1 MEADFWRERW
11 ERGETGFHKADIN
24 PLLSR
29 WWPSLQLPADAS
41 VLVPLCGKS
50 LDMIW
55 LARQGHR
62 VIGVELARSALE
74 AFAQEAEITLRW
86 HPKEPFNEAQ
96 ANPYQ
101 FYCGDYFAL
110 AETHVATV
118 AGVYDRAALIALPEP
133 MRADYVEHMRRILP
147 AAWKMLL
154 VTLDYPQ
161 HERAGPPF
169 AVSDSEVHRLF
180 EGCEIRLLDDQQ
192 VLEAHQVFKQQ
203 GMTRLNERVYM
214 ITRS

>member
-1 MEADFWRERW
+1 MEADFWHERW
-11 ERGETGFHKADIN
+11 ERGETGFHKADTN

-29 WWPSLQLPADAS
+29 WWPSLELPAGTT
-41 VLVPLCGKS
+41 VWVPLCGKS

-55 LARQGHR
+55 LAKGGHQ

-74 AFAQEAEITLRW
+74 AFADEAGISLQWQTSG
-86 HPKEPFNEAQ
+86 PFSEAQ
-96 ANPYQ
+96 AGPYH

-110 AETHVATV
+110 SESQVESV
-118 AGVYDRAALIALPEP
+118 AGIYDRAALIALPEP

-147 AAWKMLL
+147 AGWKMLL

-169 AVSDSEVHRLF
+169 AVSDNEVRRLF
-180 EGCEIRLLDDQQ
+180 DGCDIRVLDDQS

-203 GMTRLNERVYM
+203 GMTRLNERVYL
-214 ITRS
+214 ISQG

>member
-1 MEADFWRERW
+1 MDADFWQERW

-29 WWPSLQLPADAS
+29 WWSSLELPSGAE

-55 LARQGHR
+55 LARQGHH
-62 VIGVELARSALE
+62 VIGVELARTALE
-74 AFAQEAEITLRW
+74 AFAGEAGITLQW
-86 HPKEPFNEAQ
+86 QASGPFSAAQ
-96 ANPYQ
+96 VQPYR

-110 AETHVATV
+110 REEQVAAV
-118 AGVYDRAALIALPEP
+118 AGIYDRAALIALPEP

-147 AAWKMLL
+147 AGWKMLL

-169 AVSDSEVHRLF
+169 AVTDNEVRRLF
-180 EGCEIRLLDDQQ
+180 DGCEIRLLEDQP

-203 GMTRLNERVYM
+203 GMTCLNERVYL
-214 ITRS
+214 ISQG

>member
-29 WWPSLQLPADAS
+29 WWPSLELSADAP

-55 LARQGHR
+55 LARQGHP
-62 VIGVELARSALE
+62 VIGVELARTALE
-74 AFAQEAEITLRW
+74 AFAEEAGITLQWRQSG
-86 HPKEPFNEAQ
+86 PFSTAQ
-96 ANPYQ
+96 ADPYQ

-110 AETHVATV
+110 SDTQVATV

-147 AAWKMLL
+147 SAWKMLL

-161 HERAGPPF
+161 HERPA
-169 AVSDSEVHRLF
+169 
-180 EGCEIRLLDDQQ
+180 RLLPCRTP
-192 VLEAHQVFKQQ
+192 KCT
-203 GMTRLNERVYM
+203 GCSRVA
-214 ITRS
+214 RSA

>member
-1 MEADFWRERW
+1 MEADFWHERW

-29 WWPSLQLPADAS
+29 WWPSLELPAGAD

-62 VIGVELARSALE
+62 IIGVELARTALE
-74 AFAQEAEITLRW
+74 AFAEEAGIVLQW
-86 HPKEPFNEAQ
+86 QQSAGFAEAK
-96 ANPYQ
+96 ADPYQ

-110 AETHVATV
+110 SEAQVATA

-147 AAWKMLL
+147 AGWKMLL

-161 HERAGPPF
+161 HERPGPPF
-169 AVSDSEVHRLF
+169 AVSDNEVTRLF
-180 EGCEIRLLDDQQ
+180 DGCEIRLLEDQS

-203 GMTRLNERVYM
+203 GMTRLNERVYL
-214 ITRS
+214 ISQA

>member
-1 MEADFWRERW
+1 MEADFWHERW

-29 WWPSLQLPADAS
+29 WWPSLELAAGS
-41 VLVPLCGKS
+41 AVWVPLCGKS

-55 LARQGHR
+55 LAERGHR
-62 VIGVELARSALE
+62 VIGVELSRTALE
-74 AFAQEAEITLRW
+74 AFAEEAGISLQW
-86 HPKEPFNEAQ
+86 QACGQFSEAQ
-96 ANPYQ
+96 AHPYR

-110 AETHVATV
+110 SEEHVASV

-147 AAWKMLL
+147 AGWKMLL

-161 HERAGPPF
+161 HERPGPPF
-169 AVSDSEVHRLF
+169 AVSDNEVRRLF
-180 EGCEIRLLDDQQ
+180 AGCSISLLEDQS
-192 VLEAHQVFKQQ
+192 VLEDHQVFKQQ
-203 GMTRLNERVYM
+203 GMTRLNERVYL
-214 ITRS
+214 ISQG